1 MANSSVC
8 CSVGREASVVHVIN
22 AWLKEFLRGHDV
34 LRTISGAVRNG
45 VAIPGR
51 RSRSSRAVGVRS
63 GGLSGG
69 RNILAFVS
77 YRLVIRIQIYILSSC
92 LLFYAVS

>member
-22 AWLKEFLRGHDV
+22 AWLKEFLRVHDV

-63 GGLSGG
+63 GFGFISVSYSYPNLHF
-69 RNILAFVS
+69 IVLLAFLCCFLDS
-77 YRLVIRIQIYILSSC
+77 II
-92 LLFYAVS
+92 